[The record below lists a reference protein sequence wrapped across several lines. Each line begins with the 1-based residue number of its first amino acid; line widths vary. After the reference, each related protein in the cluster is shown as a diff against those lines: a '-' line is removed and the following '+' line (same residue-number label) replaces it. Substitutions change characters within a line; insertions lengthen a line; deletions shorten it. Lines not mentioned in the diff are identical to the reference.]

1 MHFIIETM
9 LQHTKSISEILFF
22 SSIGIA
28 YITIIILYWN
38 RWRDYFLP
46 WALYKKKNDIQQ
58 KEDFPR
64 VSVIVPSNNQADY
77 LEKNLPFILE
87 QNYKDFEVIVVN
99 EASTDDT
106 EEVIKKLQAKYPHL
120 RTTFVPASTR
130 EISLRKLSLTLGIRA
145 AWSEW
150 IIITS
155 AYARPA
161 TADWIKQMAS
171 HAQDN
176 IDIILGYARYQ
187 SEQSKESPSDQ
198 RNNYERFKSQL
209 LYYRA
214 AYNGNAIGG
223 DAGNLCIRKKAF
235 LSNKGFAKHL
245 HVPSGEC
252 DLLIQDIAQKGNAAI
267 VIHPNAIITENPFSQ
282 PIFEN
287 MRILRRETLHKS
299 SQRMKFY
306 LLREG
311 MASTANYL
319 FILSLLAYITQRMLQ
334 VPYGNIYTDSLI
346 ILAAILYIFVPFYLL
361 RRTTK
366 LLNENKLGVCM
377 IYYDALTQPI
387 INFAYKIKRWKMR
400 NSFSHT

>member
-46 WALYKKKNDIQQ
+46 CALYKKKNDIQQ

-64 VSVIVPSNNQADY
+64 VSVVVPSNNQADN
-77 LEKNLPFILE
+77 LEKNLPLILE

-106 EEVIKKLQAKYPHL
+106 EEVIKKLQAKYSHL

-187 SEQSKESPSDQ
+187 SEQSKESSSGQ

-223 DAGNLCIRKKAF
+223 DAGN
-235 LSNKGFAKHL
+235 HL

-287 MRILRRETLHKS
+287 MRILRREKLHKS